1 MDRLQAALANVETT
15 IHLIKDNEYGEYMC
29 GSLYTV
35 KYELLRQLTNIQLSD
50 IISDEE

>member
-15 IHLIKDNEYGEYMC
+15 IHLIKDNEYGKYMC

>member
-1 MDRLQAALANVETT
+1 MDRIQAALANVETT